1 MSARIAEWPPI
12 EAWIT
17 APDPNGRGRIVESVA
32 LRDGRVVPAETDP
45 ADLYPWWAPAAGTRA
60 HAVQRVARAVTAALV
75 PVLAGLVFAAVVLLA
90 PAGEWA
96 AEQLIRGWGW

>member
-1 MSARIAEWPPI
+1 MEQSICDHLGMRPERA
-12 EAWIT
+12 
-17 APDPNGRGRIVESVA
+17 D
-32 LRDGRVVPAETDP
+32 LRLVPAP
-45 ADLYPWWAPAAGTRA
+45 AVVAPAPWWAPAAGTRA

-75 PVLAGLVFAAVVLLA
+75 PALAGLLFAAVVLLA

>member
-1 MSARIAEWPPI
+1 MSAVSLHEGRAL
-12 EAWIT
+12 A
-17 APDPNGRGRIVESVA
+17 APSRRS
-32 LRDGRVVPAETDP
+32 T
-45 ADLYPWWAPAAGTRA
+45 WWAPAAGTRA

-75 PVLAGLVFAAVVLLA
+75 PVLAGLLFAAVVILA